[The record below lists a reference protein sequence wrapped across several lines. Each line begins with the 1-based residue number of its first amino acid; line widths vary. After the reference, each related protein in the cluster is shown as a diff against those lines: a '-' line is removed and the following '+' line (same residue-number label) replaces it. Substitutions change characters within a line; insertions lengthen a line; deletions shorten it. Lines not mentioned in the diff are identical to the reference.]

1 MRSQLGFKEVRGR
14 VYNDFEDLQ
23 KKLLLKQ
30 LSAPIPDLPPKKP
43 QSGDK
48 KQVEIQNFLASLSES
63 LNPVLATRCTITEML
78 MFLQR
83 IEAVRR
89 GLEDFINLLLSN
101 AETAGDEYLCA
112 FLEIPPVAA
121 LHGLVLF
128 PLLLFFLASLPQA
141 LPPPPLH
148 IC

>member
-1 MRSQLGFKEVRGR
+1 VRSQLGFKEVRGR

-30 LSAPIPDLPPKKP
+30 LSAVPDLPPKKP

-48 KQVEIQNFLASLSES
+48 KQVKIRKFLASLSES
-63 LNPVLATRCTITEML
+63 LNLVLATRCTITEML

-112 FLEIPPVAA
+112 FLGIPPVAA
-121 LHGLVLF
+121 LHGLVLL

-141 LPPPPLH
+141 SPPLPLH